1 MADVFQAPGITL
13 SPPGVRVAACADEG
27 NGGAFLDGGVGQN
40 SAISSRSLQM
50 KADAQCFIP
59 EVICEH
65 GTCTVPSM
73 EWVDF
78 CPRTT

>member
-1 MADVFQAPGITL
+1 
-13 SPPGVRVAACADEG
+13 
-27 NGGAFLDGGVGQN
+27 
-40 SAISSRSLQM
+40 M
-50 KADAQCFIP
+50 KAEAQCFIP